1 MTRAPGMVD
10 VARAAGV
17 SHVTVSRVL
26 NDHPSVRPETRARV
40 EAAIAELGYR
50 RIGEQLNRAPGMI
63 DVARAA
69 GVSHVTVSRVLNDHP
84 SVRPETRARVESA
97 IAELGY
103 RRNTVARAL
112 KSGRS
117 RTIGVVLA
125 GSELYELPKILL
137 GIETAAREAGWW
149 VSIASWN
156 GGDAGDLTETVQ
168 RLADQSV
175 EAVTVI
181 ADRPVAVEALAGM
194 ATGVPLSVVM
204 SGDVANPRLSF
215 VEVDQ
220 EQGALDVVRHL
231 TSLGHTRLAHLSGP
245 MTTYDAR
252 ARVEGWQRGLREAG
266 LRGHLLE
273 GDFTAESGFH
283 LARALVDRGTLPTA
297 VFAGNDQMALGVLA
311 AFAEAGI
318 DVPGDVSLVGFDDIA
333 GAEYLVP
340 ALTTVRQDHVALG
353 KGAIEVLLTLL
364 DGGGAGHRMIPADL
378 VVRRSTAPPPIA

>member
-1 MTRAPGMVD
+1 M
-10 VARAAGV
+10 AR
-17 SHVTVSRVL
+17 
-26 NDHPSVRPETRARV
+26 P
-40 EAAIAELGYR
+40 
-50 RIGEQLNRAPGMI
+50 PGMI

-69 GVSHVTVSRVLNDHP
+69 GVSHVTVSRVLNSHP
-84 SVRPETRARVESA
+84 SVRPETRSRVEAA

-137 GIETAAREAGWW
+137 GIETAARTAGWW

-156 GGDAGDLTETVQ
+156 GGDAHDLTETVQ

-204 SGDVANPRLSF
+204 SGDVANSRLSF

-220 EQGALDVVRHL
+220 EQGARDVVHHL
-231 TSLGHTRLAHLSGP
+231 AGLGHERLMHLSGSLA
-245 MTTYDAR
+245 TYDAR
-252 ARVEGWQRGLREAG
+252 ARVVGWEQGLREANLSG
-266 LRGHLLE
+266 QVLE
-273 GDFTAESGFH
+273 GDFSARSGFD
-283 LARALVDRGTLPTA
+283 LTRRLLDDGPLPSA
-297 VFAGNDQMALGVLA
+297 IFAGNDQMSIGVLA

-318 DVPGDVSLVGFDDIA
+318 RVPHDVSLVGFDDIA
-333 GAEYLVP
+333 GAEFLVP
-340 ALTTVRQDHVALG
+340 SLTTVRQDHVALG
-353 KGAIEVLLTLL
+353 RGAIDVLLEML
-364 DGGGAGHRMIPADL
+364 DGGTAVHRKISANL
-378 VVRRSTAPPPIA
+378 VVRGSTSPPSA

>member
-1 MTRAPGMVD
+1 MVD

-26 NDHPSVRPETRARV
+26 NDHRSVRPETRARV
-40 EAAIAELGYR
+40 EAAIAEIGYR
-50 RIGEQLNRAPGMI
+50 RVEAQLDRAPGMI

-84 SVRPETRARVESA
+84 SVRPETRERVEAA
-97 IAELGY
+97 IAALGY

-117 RTIGVVLA
+117 KTIGVVLA

-137 GIETAAREAGWW
+137 GIESAAREAGWW

-168 RLADQSV
+168 RFADQSV

-181 ADRPVAVEALAGM
+181 ADRPVAVDALAGM

-231 TSLGHTRLAHLSGP
+231 TALGHTRLTHFSGP

-273 GDFTAESGFH
+273 GDFTAGSGFQ
-283 LARALVDRGTLPTA
+283 LARTLIDQGALPTA

-311 AFAEAGI
+311 AFAEVGV
-318 DVPGDVSLVGFDDIA
+318 DVPRDVSLVGFDDIA
-333 GAEYLVP
+333 GAAYLVP

-353 KGAIEVLLTLL
+353 RGAIEVLLSLL
-364 DGGGAGHRMIPADL
+364 GGGGASHRVIPADL
-378 VVRRSTAPPPIA
+378 IVRRSTAPPRTP